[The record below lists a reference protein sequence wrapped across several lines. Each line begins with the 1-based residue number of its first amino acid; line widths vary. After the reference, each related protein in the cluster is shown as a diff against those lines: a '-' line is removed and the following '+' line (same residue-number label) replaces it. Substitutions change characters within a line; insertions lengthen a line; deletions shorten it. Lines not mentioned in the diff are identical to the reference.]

1 MSPDFQSTW
10 IFLFFRWIVPLNYDQ
25 TITVRG
31 RTARHISLR
40 KMWLRRQRCH
50 EWQRYI
56 ENIIRK
62 YRTYLFPVKRWPDSS
77 SLCSY
82 MPHLSYLGIREA
94 QLSLSYLPLWVYCSY
109 RIKLDRLYPSRPCT
123 WRQHNA
129 LNVERFRLTQ
139 KRKWFCVVISLRHL
153 IHITIHEYINHE
165 EKLWQTVIS
174 QSQNLSNP
182 DKWRWEAS

>member
-1 MSPDFQSTW
+1 MSPDGLIQSTW

-25 TITVRG
+25 TIAVRG

-109 RIKLDRLYPSRPCT
+109 RIKLDGLYPSRPCT

-129 LNVERFRLTQ
+129 LKWCWTFSSHSEKKMVLCCYFFKAPHSHHNTWIYKSWGKALTD
-139 KRKWFCVVISLRHL
+139 RNLT
-153 IHITIHEYINHE
+153 ITES
-165 EKLWQTVIS
+165 V
-174 QSQNLSNP
+174 
-182 DKWRWEAS
+182 